1 MFSGLIALARA
12 PGELGEAEVAVPSVR
27 TGVGRTR
34 TYNIRTEGGAEM
46 ARAKA
51 RREKW
56 TLSFDADLKAFLVK
70 TARRQRVYPVALLEE
85 IVKEKFN
92 PFGHADVRDS
102 VAYVRALRR
111 RSRKRSDAS
120 FLAEIRAWQQSASS

>member
-1 MFSGLIALARA
+1 
-12 PGELGEAEVAVPSVR
+12 
-27 TGVGRTR
+27 
-34 TYNIRTEGGAEM
+34 M
-46 ARAKA
+46 AQSTA

-70 TARRQRVYPVALLEE
+70 TARRRRVYPVALLEE

-92 PFGHADVRDS
+92 PFGHTDVRDS
-102 VAYVRALRR
+102 TAYVRTLRR

-120 FLAEIRAWQQSASS
+120 FLAEIRVWRQSGSS

>member
-1 MFSGLIALARA
+1 
-12 PGELGEAEVAVPSVR
+12 
-27 TGVGRTR
+27 
-34 TYNIRTEGGAEM
+34 M
-46 ARAKA
+46 AHATA

-70 TARRQRVYPVALLEE
+70 TARRRRVYPVALLEE

-102 VAYVRALRR
+102 VAYIRTLRR

>member
-1 MFSGLIALARA
+1 
-12 PGELGEAEVAVPSVR
+12 
-27 TGVGRTR
+27 
-34 TYNIRTEGGAEM
+34 M
-46 ARAKA
+46 AHATA

-70 TARRQRVYPVALLEE
+70 TARRRRVYPVALLEE

-92 PFGHADVRDS
+92 PFGHTDARDS
-102 VAYVRALRR
+102 VAYVRTLRR

-120 FLAEIRAWQQSASS
+120 FLAEVRVWQQSASS

>member
-1 MFSGLIALARA
+1 MKQS
-12 PGELGEAEVAVPSVR
+12 
-27 TGVGRTR
+27 T
-34 TYNIRTEGGAEM
+34 
-46 ARAKA
+46 A

-70 TARRQRVYPVALLEE
+70 TARRRHVYPVTLLEE

-92 PFGHADVRDS
+92 PFGHTDVRDS

-111 RSRKRSDAS
+111 RSRKRPDAA
-120 FLAEIRAWQQSASS
+120 FLAEIRAWQRSASS